1 MWSELNNP
9 GGIMV
14 GDEYK
19 AYPTKEQGLQALE
32 TLLQSYVDEFGY
44 DLKAIRNR
52 YCGNHCGIEDLETF
66 TQIYMEELKN
76 E

>member
-1 MWSELNNP
+1 
-9 GGIMV
+9 MV
-14 GDEYK
+14 GNEYK

-52 YCGNHCGIEDLETF
+52 YCGNHCPEQDLITF